1 MPRVTEHGT
10 VAIKNVY
17 IFVADSLRW
26 DHLPESVAERGVTA
40 KTVAQSTFSAPSFA
54 TLATGR
60 YPIEHGVHNWPDRI
74 NQNVQTVFELDGVSG
89 GFWQSGEEAGHEIY
103 PILRQSGKTT
113 LDDVEPPFFF
123 VHRNDDPHVPFA
135 GSNEPTAEAYYE
147 SRGRNIERIRA
158 DYQRGVEHSVKAF
171 EDVLDDLTKRDLLEE
186 TLVVFTSDHG
196 EVLGEHGE
204 HGHGAPACP
213 ELVYVPTV
221 LIHPSLSASD
231 LTVDTETDIIEHVD
245 VLETALSA
253 AGLGDRLRTSGM
265 NLLEDNRLRDWGYSH
280 VNIVRR
286 DRQFYG
292 SESLWWRDGG
302 YVWTT
307 NSRFLRAV
315 YAASQLGRSATRHAV
330 RVSPVQL
337 FETYLT
343 ATHTYGSP
351 LMDRERAR
359 QALDDFQDELEER
372 EGDQVELGTD
382 VEQTLEDMG
391 YL

>member
-1 MPRVTEHGT
+1 MP
-10 VAIKNVY
+10 IQNVY
-17 IFVADSLRW
+17 VFVADSLRW
-26 DHLPESVAERGVTA
+26 DHLPESVAERGVAA
-40 KTVAQSTFSAPSFA
+40 KTVAQSLFSAPSFA

-74 NQNVQTVFELDGVSG
+74 SRDVKTVFELDGVSG
-89 GFWQSGEEAGHEIY
+89 GFWQPGERAGHEIY

-113 LDDVEPPFFF
+113 LDDVESPFVF
-123 VHRNDDPHVPFA
+123 VHRNADPHVPFA
-135 GSNEPTAEAYYE
+135 GSDEPTAEAYYE
-147 SRGRNIERIRA
+147 SHGRDSDRIRA
-158 DYQRGVEHSVKAF
+158 DYRRGVEHSVEAF
-171 EDVLDDLTKRDLLEE
+171 EDVLDDLARRGLLEE

-204 HGHGAPACP
+204 YGHGAPACP

-221 LIHPSLSASD
+221 LIHPSLGASD
-231 LTVDTETDIIEHVD
+231 LTVDTETEVVEHVD
-245 VLETALSA
+245 VVETALSA
-253 AGLGDRLRTSGM
+253 AGLDDRLRTSGTD
-265 NLLEDNRLRDWGYSH
+265 LLADDRLRDWGYSH
-280 VNIVRR
+280 ANIVRR

-307 NSRFLRAV
+307 NSRLLRAM

-330 RVSPVQL
+330 RGSPIQL
-337 FETYLT
+337 LETYLT

-351 LMDRERAR
+351 PMGRERAR
-359 QALDDFQDELEER
+359 QALEDLQDELEEG
-372 EGDQVELGTD
+372 EGAQVQLDAD
-382 VEQTLEDMG
+382 VERTLEDMG